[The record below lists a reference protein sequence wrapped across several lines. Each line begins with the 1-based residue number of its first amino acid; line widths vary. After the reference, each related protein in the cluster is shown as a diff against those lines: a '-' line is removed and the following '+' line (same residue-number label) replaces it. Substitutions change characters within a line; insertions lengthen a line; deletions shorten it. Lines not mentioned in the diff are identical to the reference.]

1 MVQMNW
7 QMHCVKLNGEKMTNN
22 IIPKIIHIM
31 WIGSRAPPQECI
43 DSWWDMHPDWRHMF
57 WDDEKVAEFDF
68 VNQHAIDQ
76 SQFISGKVN
85 IMRYEILK
93 HYGGVFIDA
102 DALCLKP
109 LDEGDFL
116 EREAFSCY
124 INENLSLRVANGYMG
139 FVKDYPLLDEL
150 IKRISHIPNSE
161 FNPKRNN
168 SWLITGPEFLRKTI
182 EDTADSIHIYPSV
195 TFCPVHHSGTRAEN
209 WKDVEIY
216 SLQYWNSTHRTDGSK
231 EKRKIL
237 DDALSEFLR
246 DYRIQFPE

>member
-1 MVQMNW
+1 M
-7 QMHCVKLNGEKMTNN
+7 KGGKMANN
-22 IIPKIIHIM
+22 TIPKIIHIM
-31 WIGSRAPPQECI
+31 WIGSRPPPQECI
-43 DSWWDMHPDWRHMF
+43 DSWWDMHPDWKHMF
-57 WDDEKVAEFDF
+57 WDDEMVADFDF
-68 VNQHAIDQ
+68 HNQNAIDQ

-93 HYGGVFIDA
+93 HFGGVFIDA

-116 EREAFSCY
+116 DRAAFSCY

-139 FVKDYPLLDEL
+139 FIKNYPLLDEL
-150 IKRISHIPNSE
+150 IERISNIPDSE

-182 EDTADSIHIYPSV
+182 EETDDPIHLYPSV
-195 TFCPVHHSGTRAEN
+195 TFCPVHHSGVRAEN
-209 WKDVEIY
+209 WKEVDIY

-231 EKRKIL
+231 EKRQIL
-237 DDALSEFLR
+237 DDALEEFLS
-246 DYRIQFPE
+246 DYRDLTQ

>member
-1 MVQMNW
+1 M
-7 QMHCVKLNGEKMTNN
+7 NGEKMSNN
-22 IIPKIIHIM
+22 TIPKIIHIM
-31 WIGSRAPPQECI
+31 WIGHRQPPQECI
-43 DSWWDMHPDWRHMF
+43 DSWWAMHPGWTHMF
-57 WDDEKVAEFDF
+57 WNDTKVAEFEF
-68 VNQHAIDQ
+68 HNQHAIDQ

-93 HYGGVFIDA
+93 HFGGVFIDA

-116 EREAFSCY
+116 DREAFSCY

-139 FVKDYPLLDEL
+139 FITNYPLLDEL
-150 IKRISHIPNSE
+150 IERISNLPDSE

-182 EDTADSIHIYPSV
+182 EETADLIHLYPSV
-195 TFCPVHHSGTRAEN
+195 TFCPVHHSGVRAEN
-209 WKDVEIY
+209 WKEAEIF
-216 SLQYWNSTHRTDGSK
+216 SLQYWNSTHRTEGSK

-237 DDALSEFLR
+237 DDALLDFLR
-246 DYRIQFPE
+246 DHRELNAE

>member
-1 MVQMNW
+1 M
-7 QMHCVKLNGEKMTNN
+7 NGEKMSNN
-22 IIPKIIHIM
+22 TIPKIIHIM
-31 WIGSRAPPQECI
+31 WIGHRQPPQECI
-43 DSWWDMHPDWRHMF
+43 DSWWAMHPGWTHMF
-57 WDDEKVAEFDF
+57 WNDTKVAEFEF
-68 VNQHAIDQ
+68 QNQHAIDQ

-93 HYGGVFIDA
+93 HFGGVFIDA

-116 EREAFSCY
+116 DREAFSCY

-139 FVKDYPLLDEL
+139 FITNYPLLDEL
-150 IKRISHIPNSE
+150 IERISNLPDSE

-182 EDTADSIHIYPSV
+182 EETADLIHLYPSV
-195 TFCPVHHSGTRAEN
+195 TFCPVHHSGVRAEN
-209 WKDVEIY
+209 WKETEIF
-216 SLQYWNSTHRTDGSK
+216 SLQYWNSTHRTEGSK

-237 DDALSEFLR
+237 DDALLDFLR
-246 DYRIQFPE
+246 DHRELNAE

>member
-1 MVQMNW
+1 
-7 QMHCVKLNGEKMTNN
+7 
-22 IIPKIIHIM
+22 
-31 WIGSRAPPQECI
+31 
-43 DSWWDMHPDWRHMF
+43 MF
-57 WDDEKVAEFDF
+57 WNDTKVAEFEF
-68 VNQHAIDQ
+68 QNQHAIDQ

-93 HYGGVFIDA
+93 HFGGVFIDA

-116 EREAFSCY
+116 DREAFSCY

-139 FVKDYPLLDEL
+139 FITNYPLLDEL
-150 IKRISHIPNSE
+150 IERISNLPDSE

-182 EDTADSIHIYPSV
+182 EETADLIHLYPSV
-195 TFCPVHHSGTRAEN
+195 TFCPVHHSGVRAEN
-209 WKDVEIY
+209 WKETEIF
-216 SLQYWNSTHRTDGSK
+216 SLQYWNSTHRTEGSK

-237 DDALSEFLR
+237 DDALLDFLR
-246 DYRIQFPE
+246 DHRELNAE

>member
-1 MVQMNW
+1 M
-7 QMHCVKLNGEKMTNN
+7 NGENMVDRH
-22 IIPKIIHIM
+22 IPKIIHIM
-31 WIGSRAPPQECI
+31 WIGPRPPPQECI
-43 DSWWDMHPDWRHMF
+43 DSWWEMHPNWTHMF
-57 WDDEKVAEFDF
+57 WDDAKVAEFEF
-68 VNQHAIDQ
+68 QNQHAIDQ

-93 HYGGVFIDA
+93 HFGGVFIDA

-139 FVKDYPLLDEL
+139 FIKNYPLLDEL
-150 IKRISHIPNSE
+150 IDRISHIPDSE

-182 EDTADSIHIYPSV
+182 EDTADQIYLYPSV
-195 TFCPVHHSGTRAEN
+195 TFCPVHHSGVRAEN
-209 WKDVEIY
+209 WKEADIY
-216 SLQYWNSTHRTDGSK
+216 SLQYWNSTHRTEGST

-237 DDALSEFLR
+237 DDALLDFLS
-246 DYRIQFPE
+246 DYQELNVE